1 MTFCLCTS
9 LLKLGFATTL
19 FIGIVLLSLA
29 FIPELYAME
38 GRCIPTPPCYCDEEC
53 LRCGPGGCS
62 KPSPPSDQQ
71 QPSYNYEADRQRQME
86 AERQRQRELEEQR
99 RREDEAAK
107 KKQEAF
113 EQSKQGALKS
123 MKGITERDVGLKGT
137 DAGRLGLKEI
147 GNIGKGN
154 IELKGLEKNKAVDA
168 NSNKKLKAKAENAQ
182 KSWQKALGC
191 VMEDVYDRA
200 ESLGSVGVKFSQDL
214 HKEINKV
221 FNKAH
226 KPVKDKDGEN
236 IVSLFLDRPT
246 VNGDF
251 IVSIAVNSKGG
262 GIVVVDVQ
270 SYFSD
275 SKGKSGKKDSMETI
289 LILDKYGK
297 IIDGYESA
305 SAKVHACLAR

>member
-1 MTFCLCTS
+1 MFR
-9 LLKLGFATTL
+9 
-19 FIGIVLLSLA
+19 
-29 FIPELYAME
+29 Y
-38 GRCIPTPPCYCDEEC
+38 GRTYV
-53 LRCGPGGCS
+53 CS
-62 KPSPPSDQQ
+62 
-71 QPSYNYEADRQRQME
+71 NT
-86 AERQRQRELEEQR
+86 
-99 RREDEAAK
+99 REDEAAR
-107 KKQEAF
+107 KKQEEF
-113 EQSKQGALKS
+113 EQNKQGALKS
-123 MKGITERDVGLKGT
+123 MKGITERELGLKGT
-137 DAGRLGLKEI
+137 DAGSLGLKEV
-147 GNIGKGN
+147 GDTGKGN
-154 IELKGLEKNKAVDA
+154 LGLKGIENNKTVPG
-168 NSNKKLKAKAENAQ
+168 NSNKKLKAKAGNIQ

-226 KPVKDKDGEN
+226 KPVKDKDSEN

-262 GIVVVDVQ
+262 GNVVVDVQ
-270 SYFSD
+270 SYFSE
-275 SKGKSGKKDSMETI
+275 SKGKLGKKESMETI

-305 SAKVHACLAR
+305 SSKVRACLAR